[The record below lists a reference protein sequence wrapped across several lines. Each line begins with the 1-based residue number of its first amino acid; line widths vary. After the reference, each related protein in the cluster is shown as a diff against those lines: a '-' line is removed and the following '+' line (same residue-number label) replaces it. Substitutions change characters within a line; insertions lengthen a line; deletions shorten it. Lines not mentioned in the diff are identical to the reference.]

1 LGFSGFTAELADGF
15 RASLQRCDSG
25 PFCFSNLRKIW
36 SSVRIDTNQTTVFQW
51 HIGCVIRRVAA
62 LIAVEIGEAIMPNSD
77 EIEYPTEATVGNQ
90 GLRGFESESREL
102 LAQSLDAADLHRRIA
117 KVAYELYL
125 GRGGAHGH
133 DLDDWF
139 VAERIVFFQLGQKKR
154 KLEAQR
160 LAAVAEAA

>member
-1 LGFSGFTAELADGF
+1 
-15 RASLQRCDSG
+15 
-25 PFCFSNLRKIW
+25 
-36 SSVRIDTNQTTVFQW
+36 
-51 HIGCVIRRVAA
+51 
-62 LIAVEIGEAIMPNSD
+62 MPNSD

-102 LAQSLDAADLHRRIA
+102 LAQSVDSADLHRRIA

-125 GRGGAHGH
+125 GRGEAHGY

-154 KLEAQR
+154 KLETER